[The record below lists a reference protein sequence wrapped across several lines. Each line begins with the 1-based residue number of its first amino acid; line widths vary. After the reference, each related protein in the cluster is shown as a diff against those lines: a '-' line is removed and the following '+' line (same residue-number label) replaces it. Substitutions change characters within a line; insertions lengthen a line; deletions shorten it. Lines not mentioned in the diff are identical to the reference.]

1 MHCMTEDMSASVVSL
16 ARGLWLK
23 ERTSGREDGGGK
35 PMVKKSVDFILNEPE
50 TFRKMNYVLNINDAH
65 LKELEDEAIFVLRE
79 VATQFERKV
88 ILFSGG
94 KDSIVLVH
102 LAKKAFWPACMPFSL
117 LHIDTGH
124 NFEETLTF
132 RDDLAQELGVELIV
146 KYVQD
151 SIDKGRVTEE
161 KGINASRNKAQSVTL
176 LDAIEE
182 LNLDVAIGG
191 GRRDEEKARAKER
204 FFSHRNEFGQW
215 DPKNQRPELWNIF
228 NGHKNIGEH
237 FRVFPISNWTELD
250 VWQYILSEKIN
261 LPELYYTHRRK
272 IFSRNGMYLAW
283 APFMQLK
290 PNEDIFETDVRCRTI
305 GDITCT
311 GLTLS
316 NAESLE
322 EIISEIAATRVT
334 ERGGRYDDKRSEA
347 AMEDRKKE
355 GYF

>member
-1 MHCMTEDMSASVVSL
+1 
-16 ARGLWLK
+16 
-23 ERTSGREDGGGK
+23 
-35 PMVKKSVDFILNEPE
+35 
-50 TFRKMNYVLNINDAH
+50 MNNLLDINDGH
-65 LKELEDEAIFVLRE
+65 LKDLENEAIFVMRE
-79 VATQFERKV
+79 VAAQFEKKV

-102 LAKKAFWPACMPFSL
+102 LARKAFWPARMPFSL
-117 LHIDTGH
+117 MHIDTGH
-124 NFEETLTF
+124 NFEETIKF
-132 RDDLAQELGVELIV
+132 RDDLANELGVELLV
-146 KYVQD
+146 KYVQE
-151 SIDKGRVTEE
+151 SIDRGRVSEE
-161 KGINASRNKAQSVTL
+161 TGVNASRNKAQSVTL

-182 LNLDVAIGG
+182 HNIDVAIGG

-204 FFSHRNEFGQW
+204 FFSHRNESGQW

-228 NGHKNIGEH
+228 NGRKHLGEH

-250 VWQYILSEKIN
+250 VWQYILSEKIR

-272 IFSRNGMYLAW
+272 IFKRNGIFLAW

-290 PNEDIFETDVRCRTI
+290 PNEEVFETDVRCRTI

-311 GLTLS
+311 GVTLS
-316 NAESLE
+316 KAESLE
-322 EIISEIAATRVT
+322 EIIGEIAATRVT